1 MQFHHLEYFI
11 QAVECKSLNRASRKL
26 NVSPQALCA
35 GIAALEKLI
44 TTFQQLGHTSSQIIL
59 STPVDR
65 HTPLEYEEELP

>member
-1 MQFHHLEYFI
+1 MAQRQPRVAQCFHVTGSHSFLVKVNCE
-11 QAVECKSLNRASRKL
+11 
-26 NVSPQALCA
+26 

-65 HTPLEYEEELP
+65 HTPPEYEEELP

>member
-1 MQFHHLEYFI
+1 MDELDKKIVRCLSEN
-11 QAVECKSLNRASRKL
+11 ARMTVKD
-26 NVSPQALCA
+26 
-35 GIAALEKLI
+35 IAALEKLI

>member
-1 MQFHHLEYFI
+1 MTQ
-11 QAVECKSLNRASRKL
+11 NKL
-26 NVSPQALCA
+26 VIRPALPEDAA